1 MHDAFYS
8 YGEVIELKLMSERRC
23 ALVTYSL
30 RKAAEEAAKGL
41 YRKIQIKGTHLKLW
55 WCAAAMLCLLETPLS
70 PSARRVGC
78 GRESPEAISRLL
90 AATSRACLNTCAHTV
105 QPQFPLAP
113 SHRAKSQQ
121 SKDNDEASRYNANAA
136 DGDGSRAQP
145 PPLPG
150 VGSATASRNLYP
162 SMNPN
167 QMGAN
172 VRE

>member
-1 MHDAFYS
+1 VHDAFYS
-8 YGEVIELKLMSERRC
+8 YGEVLEVKLMSERRC

-41 YRKIQIKGTHLKLW
+41 YRRIEIKGTHLKLW
-55 WCAAAMLCLLETPLS
+55 W
-70 PSARRVGC
+70 
-78 GRESPEAISRLL
+78 
-90 AATSRACLNTCAHTV
+90 
-105 QPQFPLAP
+105 
-113 SHRAKSQQ
+113 AKSQQ
-121 SKDNDEASRYNANAA
+121 SKDNDEASRYTAFAAN
-136 DGDGSRAQP
+136 GDGSRPQP

-150 VGSATASRNLYP
+150 SGPAAASRNLYP